1 MCQVTKI
8 AHRGY
13 SDIYKDNTM
22 EAFKKAVEREFDMI
36 EMDLQLCKHDIII
49 IYHDQYIQK
58 KLISDLTIEE
68 IKHIDNDI
76 MTFEEFIY
84 KFDYTKTNLYL
95 DLKGSNK
102 LAEKLHQFID
112 VHNLQYHNIHFASFN
127 LYHLEILFN
136 FNKSYKLG
144 LITYNHLTNDML
156 DFMIKKYKL
165 YFVALS
171 WNTLEETSIEYIKS
185 LHVKVYTYTADK
197 PCVLEFIKKYNV
209 DGIVSNIRI

>member
-22 EAFKKAVEREFDMI
+22 EAFKKAVERDFDMI

-49 IYHDQYIQK
+49 IYHDPYIQK
-58 KLISDLTIEE
+58 NLISDLTIEE

-76 MTFEEFIY
+76 MTFEEFIHN
-84 KFDYTKTNLYL
+84 FDYTNIALYL

-102 LAEKLHQFID
+102 LAEVLHNFICK
-112 VHNLQYHNIHFASFN
+112 HSLQYHNMYFASFN
-127 LYHLEILFN
+127 LHHLQMLIEFN
-136 FNKSYKLG
+136 QSYNLG
-144 LITYNHLTNDML
+144 FITCNHLMNDML
-156 DFMIKKYKL
+156 DFIIRKFDL
-165 YFVALS
+165 RFIALS
-171 WNTLEETSIEYIKS
+171 WNMLEHTTIEHIHS
-185 LHVKVYTYTADK
+185 CNVKVYVYTADK
-197 PCVLEFIKKYNV
+197 PFILEAIKKYNI